1 MYICNTEVFGYIPN
15 QVAYSSIEE
24 AAQTFIDFKVDTLGE
39 ISITQ
44 MFFIV
49 NTMTY
54 NSSLFLPTPTP
65 AVNHP
70 PVFTS
75 QFISPPDTPKDNLGL
90 DAVSKP
96 LIIIIIKAVKDDI
109 IIST

>member
-15 QVAYSSIEE
+15 QVAHSSIEE

-54 NSSLFLPTPTP
+54 NSSLFLPTP
-65 AVNHP
+65 P
-70 PVFTS
+70 P
-75 QFISPPDTPKDNLGL
+75 PPQSTTLQSSLVSSYLHQTHLKTTL
-90 DAVSKP
+90 D
-96 LIIIIIKAVKDDI
+96 
-109 IIST
+109 